1 MSLFTSRRSFLKI
14 SLLTTALAFLLPE
27 RVLASLTIAEN
38 SSGRLNL
45 YNIHTGEKIST
56 VYRGQ
61 EGLYNSESIKE
72 LNWLLRCPYTDR
84 QYPIDI
90 KTLEFLDR
98 VVTRLGSNNEV
109 HVISGYRSPQY
120 NKYLISQGHRVAK
133 HSLHMEGR
141 ALDIR
146 IPGISLADIR
156 RTALSLRLG
165 GVGYYPRDDF
175 IHIDS
180 GAVRAW

>member
-1 MSLFTSRRSFLKI
+1 MSLITGRRSFLKI
-14 SLLTTALAFLLPE
+14 SLMTTALAFLLPE
-27 RVLASLTIAEN
+27 RVLAAFTTREKL
-38 SSGRLNL
+38 SGRLNL
-45 YNIHTGEKIST
+45 YNIHTGEKIRAA
-56 VYRGQ
+56 YRGP
-61 EGLYNSESIKE
+61 EGLYDSESIKE

-98 VVTRLGSNNEV
+98 VVTRLDSNNEV

-120 NKYLISQGHRVAK
+120 NQYLISHGHRVAR
-133 HSLHMEGR
+133 HSLHTEGR

-146 IPGISLADIR
+146 IPGVSLADVH
-156 RTALSLRLG
+156 RTAVSLRIG
-165 GVGYYPRDDF
+165 GVGYYPRDNF

-180 GAVRAW
+180 GAVRIW